1 MNKFGNNASAINNS
15 VMEIGKG
22 SVYASV
28 KNKVTGKWSSYKSLG
43 LQTAMSIAF
52 DKTRTDINQSNF
64 EKNYI
69 FKSIVTEQTVTL
81 TIDFRE
87 FKVDNLKLMLN
98 SKSKKVASATDTLEL
113 TLEKDSITKT
123 DGVFIPLQGGVD
135 EITSVTVASS
145 NVLVLNKNY
154 KIQNGSLYIMSTDEQ
169 TAASASSMV
178 TTADEVELEIIF
190 KTRAHEVLEF
200 DTEEESEIRLYI
212 EMYNTLEPEKLKQYY
227 IHRTKFSADSLP
239 IKADNDDALSYTA
252 TCVLLPSEEILDPAE
267 SVYYKLV
274 VID

>member
-28 KNKVTGKWSSYKSLG
+28 KNKATGKWSSYKSLG

-81 TIDFRE
+81 TIDFKE

-98 SKSKKVASATDTLEL
+98 SKSKKVASATDTLEV
-113 TLEKDSITKT
+113 TLEKDSITKNE
-123 DGVFIPLQGGVD
+123 GLFIPLKGGVD

-169 TAASASSMV
+169 TAASASSVV

-212 EMYNTLEPEKLKQYY
+212 EMYNTLDPGKLKQYY

-252 TCVLLPSEEILDPAE
+252 TCVLLPSEEISDPAE

>member
-28 KNKVTGKWSSYKSLG
+28 KNKATGKWSSYKSLG

-98 SKSKKVASATDTLEL
+98 SKSKKVASATDTLEV
-113 TLEKDSITKT
+113 TLEKDSITKNE
-123 DGVFIPLQGGVD
+123 GLFIPLKGGVD

-169 TAASASSMV
+169 TAASASSVV

-212 EMYNTLEPEKLKQYY
+212 EMYNTLDPGKLKQYY

-252 TCVLLPSEEILDPAE
+252 TCVLLPSEEISDPAE